1 MVGNHVGGKLLIAAF
16 ICNSLTCSLGLW
28 YIVQRTKL
36 CLDFSCTVSV
46 SHNQTWLLIEIVFRF
61 IFSICWFVYGGI
73 QHYQPRLP
81 GQSVIMS
88 HFLNIHG
95 KSIEVEDC
103 EFVPILH
110 KVSFITLKSNY
121 FQVGHKL
128 GVCGAYVRD
137 RGVPMHEDGAED
149 DSCQHGWRGHNCSAT
164 QDRPSLKSWSDIH
177 MTREKWTSMW
187 YRELKMA

>member
-1 MVGNHVGGKLLIAAF
+1 
-16 ICNSLTCSLGLW
+16 
-28 YIVQRTKL
+28 
-36 CLDFSCTVSV
+36 
-46 SHNQTWLLIEIVFRF
+46 
-61 IFSICWFVYGGI
+61 
-73 QHYQPRLP
+73 
-81 GQSVIMS
+81 MS

-121 FQVGHKL
+121 FQVGYKL

-177 MTREKWTSMW
+177 MTREK
-187 YRELKMA
+187 